1 MGGAENEGARGFRRA
16 YRSDRKGQPLEA
28 AALFGEI
35 RVRNL
40 LLRDGFPVVFHPI
53 RRVILI
59 MQKRRQPV
67 SV

>member
-16 YRSDRKGQPLEA
+16 YRSDRKGQPLQT

-40 LLRDGFPVVFHPI
+40 LMRDGFRSFFIPSAA
-53 RRVILI
+53 RL
-59 MQKRRQPV
+59 
-67 SV
+67 